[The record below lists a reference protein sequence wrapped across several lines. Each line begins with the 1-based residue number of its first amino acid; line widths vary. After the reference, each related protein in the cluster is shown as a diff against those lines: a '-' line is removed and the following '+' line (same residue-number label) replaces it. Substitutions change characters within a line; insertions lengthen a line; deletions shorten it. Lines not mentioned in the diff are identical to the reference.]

1 VSNRIRRSQRV
12 STDLLCPKNRG
23 FHRAPGALPAAAVD
37 SSDGETPV
45 LDLVYVLVAIAV
57 FAVIGVVAW
66 GVEKL

>member
-1 VSNRIRRSQRV
+1 M
-12 STDLLCPKNRG
+12 STHLLCLYGIVPDCG
-23 FHRAPGALPAAAVD
+23 FLASIEMEL
-37 SSDGETPV
+37 SV